1 MRGFTL
7 VEVVLALVLA
17 LAIGGGA
24 YRLILI
30 GQRLGRGQ
38 AERLAEQENL
48 RTGVWIVAN
57 ELRELGF
64 DSLPAVAGVGGVAPS
79 SDILV
84 GEAGRIRYRGMRG
97 LGFTCATPVPT
108 QLLLRAATWAGL
120 RQPAADVDSVALYL
134 EADPDTAAD
143 DGWTRARVTGVAN
156 GTCAD
161 GTRAIALTTA
171 WESPALAD
179 VAMGRIAVGGPVRT
193 FETMEIQYYPQDGR
207 MWLGMRSLSRGEAI
221 QPLLGPLTAFS
232 LAYLDRDGRITSA
245 MTDVRA
251 ISLALLGES
260 GLTLGSRVGLRNAG
274 RP

>member
-24 YRLILI
+24 YRLLLT
-30 GQRLGRGQ
+30 GQRVGRMQ
-38 AERLAEQENL
+38 AARLAEQENL
-48 RTGVWIVAN
+48 RAGVWIVVN

-64 DSLPAVAGVGGVAPS
+64 DSVPALAGVGGAARS

-84 GEAGRIRYRGMRG
+84 GEVGRIRYRGMRG
-97 LGFTCATPVPT
+97 MGFTCGAPTPG
-108 QLLLRAATWAGL
+108 QLLLRAASWVGL
-120 RQPAADVDSVALYL
+120 RQPADVDSLALYL
-134 EADPDTAAD
+134 EADPDSAAD

-161 GTRAIALTTA
+161 GTRAIALSTA

-179 VAMGRIAVGGPVRT
+179 AAMGRIAVGGPVRI
-193 FETMEIQYYPQDGR
+193 FEIMEIQYYPQDGK
-207 MWLGMRSLSRGEAI
+207 MWLGMRSLSRGEVI
-221 QPLLGPLTAFS
+221 QPLVGPLTAFS
-232 LAYLDRDGRITSA
+232 LGYLDRDGRSTA
-245 MTDVRA
+245 VLTDVRV
-251 ISLALLGES
+251 ISLALRGES
-260 GLTLGSRVGLRNAG
+260 GLTLASRVGLRNAG

>member
-1 MRGFTL
+1 MKGFTL
-7 VEVVLALVLA
+7 VEVLLALVLA
-17 LAIGGGA
+17 LAIGGA
-24 YRLILI
+24 ASRLILI
-30 GQRLGRGQ
+30 GQRVGRGQ
-38 AERLAEQENL
+38 VERLAEQENL
-48 RTGVWIVAN
+48 RTGVHIVAN

-64 DSLPAVAGVGGVAPS
+64 DSLPAVGGVGWVAPS

-84 GEAGRIRYRGMRG
+84 GEVGRIRYRAMRG
-97 LGFTCATPVPT
+97 IGFTCGAPAPT
-108 QLLLRAATWAGL
+108 QLLLREATWVGL
-120 RQPAADVDSVALYL
+120 RQPAANVDSVALYL
-134 EADPDTAAD
+134 EADPDTTGD
-143 DGWTRARVTGVAN
+143 DGWTRARVTGVAG

-171 WESPALAD
+171 WESPPLAD
-179 VAMGRIAVGGPVRT
+179 GAMGRIALGGPVRI

-232 LAYLDRDGRITSA
+232 LGYLDREGRTTSV

-251 ISLALLGES
+251 IALALRGES
-260 GLTLGSRVGLRNAG
+260 GLTLGTRIGLRNAG

>member
-24 YRLILI
+24 YRLLLT
-30 GQRLGRGQ
+30 GQRVGRAQ

-48 RTGVWIVAN
+48 RAGVWIVVN

-64 DSLPAVAGVGGVAPS
+64 DSVPAIAGVGGVAPS
-79 SDILV
+79 SDILL

-97 LGFTCATPVPT
+97 MGFTCAAPTPG
-108 QLLLRAATWAGL
+108 QLLLRAATWVGL
-120 RQPAADVDSVALYL
+120 RQPAEVDSVAVYL
-134 EADPDTAAD
+134 EADPDSAAD

-171 WESPALAD
+171 WESSALAD
-179 VAMGRIAVGGPVRT
+179 VAMGRIAVGGPVRI

-207 MWLGMRSLSRGEAI
+207 MWLGMRSLSRGEVI
-221 QPLLGPLTAFS
+221 QPLVGPLTAFS
-232 LAYLDRDGRITSA
+232 LGYLDRNAVATPV

-251 ISLALLGES
+251 IALSLRGEGGLALD
-260 GLTLGSRVGLRNAG
+260 TRVGIRNAG